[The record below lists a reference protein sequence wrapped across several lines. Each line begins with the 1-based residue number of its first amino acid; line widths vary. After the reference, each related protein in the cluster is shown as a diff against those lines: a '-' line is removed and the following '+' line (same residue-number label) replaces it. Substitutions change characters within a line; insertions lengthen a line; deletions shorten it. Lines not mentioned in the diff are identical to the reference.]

1 MPQLSAG
8 ESRALELEYIEQRAV
23 VLAMLRS
30 EFAGLRDQE
39 ELYQEAWAE
48 ALEIQARG
56 GEIVNLG
63 GLLRT
68 IAWRRARDRL
78 RKHRPD
84 TLDPG
89 SQLFHRQP
97 DPDAL
102 PEEQVEVRIDAALIR
117 QVVESLEPRQ
127 AAAIKLRFD
136 CHLDAREIQRRLGV
150 SPKRLEK
157 IVTEAYQRV
166 ESCLRVNS
174 TGTSEWRRRQRS
186 LLLACETGLASARQ
200 RRQASAMVRED
211 PVCRAMLHE
220 IRSALEQVAAVLPL
234 PLPLLAAHGRL
245 ARRRFDVLDRL
256 ESARGQLADL
266 AARLSGR
273 SLTAEQATAG
283 GAATG
288 SGTLVKTVL
297 GCLAVAGGTAVC
309 LPGGVLTRHRPV
321 APARPAVV
329 AKRSA
334 PARLA
339 RPPHPTL
346 PAAPRLDPRRRR
358 ITTGASATAPAAAS
372 PAPTGSTEFGP
383 GAVGSSTAPSTPSAA
398 PAGGG
403 GEFTP

>member
-8 ESRALELEYIEQRAV
+8 ESRTLELEYIEQRAV

-30 EFAGLRDQE
+30 EFAGLPDHE
-39 ELYQEAWAE
+39 ELYQEAWTE

-56 GEIVNLG
+56 GQIVNLG

-78 RKHRPD
+78 RKHRPE

-89 SQLFHRQP
+89 SQLFHCQS

-102 PEEQVEVRIDAALIR
+102 PDEQVEVRIDAALIR

-166 ESCLRVNS
+166 ENCLRVNS
-174 TGTSEWRRRQRS
+174 TGTSEWRRHQRS

-200 RRQASAMVRED
+200 RRQAGAMVRED

-234 PLPLLAAHGRL
+234 PLPLLAGHGRL
-245 ARRRFDVLDRL
+245 ARLRFDLMDRL

-288 SGTLVKTVL
+288 SVTLVKTVL

-309 LPGGVLTRHRPV
+309 LPGGVLTQHRPIVPARPV
-321 APARPAVV
+321 AVAKKSTPARLVHPALPSLP
-329 AKRSA
+329 ATSRSA
-334 PARLA
+334 PQ
-339 RPPHPTL
+339 H
-346 PAAPRLDPRRRR
+346 RRV
-358 ITTGASATAPAAAS
+358 TSGSATAPAAPS

-398 PAGGG
+398 PTGGS